1 MNDGNK
7 EDEYEDDDSN
17 DSDYSVEGDDIG
29 LYDSNLDE
37 IDELLHLKETVDQ
50 IHQGAPQLFQSLSQ
64 FLSPDE
70 LNRFAESLNHAQ
82 ELKDREERCTKAIEE
97 MEKKMKQDH

>member
-37 IDELLHLKETVDQ
+37 IDELLHLKETVD
-50 IHQGAPQLFQSLSQ
+50 
-64 FLSPDE
+64 
-70 LNRFAESLNHAQ
+70 
-82 ELKDREERCTKAIEE
+82 
-97 MEKKMKQDH
+97 